1 MPKMKIDQLS
11 SILNQELRV
20 HGNNCKTVIDFTLAL
35 HKSRTVN
42 LSQMANY
49 SCRTDEISTC
59 SIYKN
64 YQRLVHN
71 CRISQDDLANCI
83 LKMLDIGDCKLTLAL
98 DRTNWMYGKQ
108 YINLLVLSVCV
119 LGCAIPIYWTELDG
133 RGNSNTEQ
141 RKELLAR
148 FVSELGADRID
159 YLLADREFIGED
171 WFKYLIE
178 AKINFVIRV
187 KSNIWVDVE
196 GIKVK
201 SSKLFKQ
208 VNQGGMLSYDVKID
222 EIALQMQATRS
233 TENDLVIVVS
243 NRLSEPN
250 LLVIYAK
257 RWRIECLFANLKS
270 KGFNLEDTHFTAK
283 DRIGNLTKLIVL
295 ALTICYLIGLVRA
308 SYKPIMLKKHGYK
321 QSSFFRY
328 GYDLLIQKLNNN
340 LYDAIKLI
348 SLCISYLPMEVKC
361 KKLISVM

>member
-1 MPKMKIDQLS
+1 
-11 SILNQELRV
+11 
-20 HGNNCKTVIDFTLAL
+20 
-35 HKSRTVN
+35 
-42 LSQMANY
+42 
-49 SCRTDEISTC
+49 
-59 SIYKN
+59 
-64 YQRLVHN
+64 
-71 CRISQDDLANCI
+71 
-83 LKMLDIGDCKLTLAL
+83 
-98 DRTNWMYGKQ
+98 
-108 YINLLVLSVCV
+108 
-119 LGCAIPIYWTELDG
+119 
-133 RGNSNTEQ
+133 
-141 RKELLAR
+141 
-148 FVSELGADRID
+148 
-159 YLLADREFIGED
+159 
-171 WFKYLIE
+171 
-178 AKINFVIRV
+178 
-187 KSNIWVDVE
+187 
-196 GIKVK
+196 
-201 SSKLFKQ
+201 
-208 VNQGGMLSYDVKID
+208 MLSYNVKID

-243 NRLSEPN
+243 NSLSEPN

-295 ALTICYLIGLVRA
+295 ALTICYLIGLVKA

>member
-11 SILNQELRV
+11 GILNQELGV

-35 HKSRTVN
+35 HRSRTVN

-49 SCRTDEISTC
+49 SSRTDEISPC

-64 YQRLVHN
+64 YQRLVHS
-71 CRISQDDLANCI
+71 CKISQDNLANCI

-108 YINLLVLSVCV
+108 YVNLLVLSVCV
-119 LGCAIPIYWTELDG
+119 LGCAIPIYWTELEG
-133 RGNSNTEQ
+133 RGNSNTAQ

-148 FVSELGADRID
+148 FISELGADRID

-171 WFKYLIE
+171 WFKYLID

-187 KSNIWVDVE
+187 KSNIWMGV
-196 GIKVK
+196 GGGQVK
-201 SSKLFKQ
+201 SGKLFKQ
-208 VNQGGMLSYDVKID
+208 VSQGGMLKHNVKVD
-222 EIALQMQATRS
+222 GLLLQAQATRS
-233 TENDLVIVVS
+233 TENSLVIVVS
-243 NRLSEPN
+243 NRLVEPN

-270 KGFNLEDTHFTAK
+270 KGFNFEDTHFTAK

-308 SYKPIMLKKHGYK
+308 SYQPIMIKAHGYK
-321 QSSFFRY
+321 QNSFFRY